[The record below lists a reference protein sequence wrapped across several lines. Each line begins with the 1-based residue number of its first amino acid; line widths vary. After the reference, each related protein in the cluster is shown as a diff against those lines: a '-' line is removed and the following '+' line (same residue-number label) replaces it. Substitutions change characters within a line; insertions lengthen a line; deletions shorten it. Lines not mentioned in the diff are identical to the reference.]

1 MIEKHPF
8 LFFVTVLAVFVTMVY
23 WMYHKVNVD
32 FEKLNSRGVKTI
44 GIVSGNLGTI
54 ATIDYVAN
62 HQTWEYLKSLKSQ
75 NRSIVDALNIGDT
88 LEVTYLPEDPEL
100 AYVDLESWWNFR
112 NE

>member
-1 MIEKHPF
+1 MIKKHPF
-8 LFFVTVLAVFVTMVY
+8 LFAVTALTVLVTMVY

-32 FEKLNSRGVKTI
+32 REKLNSRGVKTI

-62 HQTWEYLKSLKSQ
+62 HQTWEYLIPLKGR
-75 NRSIVDALNIGDT
+75 NRSIVDALNVGDT

-100 AYVDLESWWNFR
+100 AHVDLKSWWNFR